1 MHAKIRDYTPAD
13 LESLRAL
20 ISAPGM
26 AAQFDKYQG
35 EHGAERMLGDP
46 YLHPGAVKMVFE
58 DDEAAG
64 FAITYLLPHGDA
76 SFAMNRIGVRE
87 SSRRKGLAT
96 ALLAVAEHWALT
108 QSHAPVA
115 ELAASAWAPEPA
127 ADALAARHGYV
138 HDRWFWLME
147 RPRGTAPEPRWPD
160 GVTMRSWDGSV
171 TMLDDAVAAYNH
183 SFAEHY
189 HFVRGSRDSLERIM
203 TRGGAAPGQLCV
215 AYRGGVAAGFCRC
228 ERFGPRG
235 EIAVLG
241 TTRAARGLG
250 LGRALLH
257 WGVRWLEANTATPVT
272 LLVDGENENALT
284 LYKSEGFAV
293 TRTRRVW
300 VKRVTRP

>member
-127 ADALAARHGYV
+127 ADALAARHGFV

-147 RPRGTAPEPRWPD
+147 RPRGRAPEPRWPD
-160 GVTMRSWDGSV
+160 GVTTRSWDGSV
-171 TMLDDAVAAYNH
+171 TMLDDAVAAYND

-189 HFVRGSRDSLERIM
+189 HFVVPRDRDVPTLDERFVHLLGVTEGSAAVVDDVGMAEVQIGREVASHGTRIAARLMVCARDS
-203 TRGGAAPGQLCV
+203 
-215 AYRGGVAAGFCRC
+215 
-228 ERFGPRG
+228 
-235 EIAVLG
+235 VL
-241 TTRAARGLG
+241 TTDS
-250 LGRALLH
+250 
-257 WGVRWLEANTATPVT
+257 P
-272 LLVDGENENALT
+272 
-284 LYKSEGFAV
+284 S
-293 TRTRRVW
+293 
-300 VKRVTRP
+300 